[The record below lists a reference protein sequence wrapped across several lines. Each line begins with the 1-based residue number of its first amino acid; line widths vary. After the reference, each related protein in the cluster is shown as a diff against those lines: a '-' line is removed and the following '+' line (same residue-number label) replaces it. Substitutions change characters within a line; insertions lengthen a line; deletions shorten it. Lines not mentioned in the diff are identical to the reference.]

1 MTMPDWLKNPIL
13 LGVCNK
19 IAYTVAA
26 WFVHRGWVAGDQ
38 QSEAENII
46 VGVVLG
52 LLSWGWTYLSTRK
65 HDQQNKVVA
74 QLADSHPLAV
84 LQAQISLNAKTPNGL
99 P

>member
-1 MTMPDWLKNPIL
+1 MTMPDWMKNPIL
-13 LGVCNK
+13 LGIANK
-19 IAYTVAA
+19 VAYTAAA

-38 QSEAENII
+38 QSQAENVI

-52 LLSWGWTYLSTRK
+52 ALSWGWTCYTTHH

-74 QLADSHPLAV
+74 QLATSNPLAV
-84 LQAQISLNAKTPNGL
+84 LQAQINVNSKTPNGL